1 MQTVVKL
8 QLVAAA
14 QLFLARL
21 SSVDDDAWGGKRDYM
36 QRQSFVKSRSPA
48 VAVVALI
55 AFVLCNMGV
64 ATAKDWPRI
73 RFASEGARPPY
84 NYLNGDSQL
93 DGFEIDLAREICAR
107 LKAECSFVAQD
118 WESLIPGLL
127 AGQYDAVIAALE
139 INDRRREKIAF
150 SEPYLHMPS
159 SFVSARRRQ
168 IRDESPEGLAGR
180 TIGVAAD
187 TPQQAYLEERYTK
200 STIKTY
206 DGIEA
211 AMLDLAEGR
220 IDVMFGEKDAVTDFL
235 KNRYEAKCCKL
246 LADAP
251 RDPAIVGEGLGIGL
265 RKEDADLRALIDKA
279 LGDVMAD
286 GTYAKLAEKYFGF
299 DTR

>member
-1 MQTVVKL
+1 MVKFKFDA
-8 QLVAAA
+8 VA
-14 QLFLARL
+14 QPFLARL
-21 SSVDDDAWGGKRDYM
+21 SNLDEYARGGKREFM
-36 QRQSFVKSRSPA
+36 QRQSFVKCRPRA
-48 VAVVALI
+48 AVVALI
-55 AFVLCNMGV
+55 AFVLCNMGG
-64 ATAKDWPRI
+64 AAIAKDWPRI

-93 DGFEIDLAREICAR
+93 DGFEIDLAREICTR

-168 IRDESPEGLAGR
+168 IRDESPDGLAGR

-187 TPQQAYLEERYTK
+187 TPQHAYLEELYTK

-251 RDPAIVGEGLGIGL
+251 RDPAYFGEGIGIGL
-265 RKEDADLRALIDKA
+265 RKEDLALRAAFDKA
-279 LGDVMAD
+279 IDEVMAD
-286 GTYAKLAEKYFGF
+286 GTFAKIRAKYFEF
-299 DTR
+299 EVN